1 VNDSDPNMLGLDET
15 RRLLV
20 EMQARQAELEAQN
33 EERRRTRLA
42 LLDSL
47 KRYAELYDFV
57 PVGYVTLSERG
68 LIGDLNRAA
77 SRMLGI
83 APGALS
89 QQPFRGL
96 VLPADRELYD
106 EYLKDLL
113 ATGALLE
120 CELRLIRP
128 DCDLY
133 WVRLDAILDGDDAN
147 GTRLYRVVISDIT
160 QQKQLENALRE
171 SEEHFRQLIAAAP
184 LPLCFV
190 TADGIVQEVNN
201 RFTGV
206 YGYSREDVPTAE
218 AWFQRAYPDDTYRP
232 WVIETWSA
240 AVRKAAM
247 DGVDVEPI
255 EYRVTCKNGDVRTML
270 ISGVVI
276 GPNLLVAAIDLTD
289 RKRAEAE
296 RQQANERLALACRAG
311 GIGIWELNL
320 VNDHLIWDNQM
331 FNLYGLA
338 PDQFSGTSDAW
349 RAAVHPDDL
358 PWCTDALR
366 SAVAGEQDLDIE
378 FRVVWPDGNIRC
390 LRGLADVE
398 RDAAGQAIR
407 VVGTNYDITAL
418 KHANEALRKN
428 EELFALF
435 MRHSPAYA
443 YIKEVTPTVSRVLQA
458 SENFQ
463 QLIGVS
469 GSDLAGKTMSELFP
483 AEFAAKMT
491 ADDWAVIADGK
502 VLTLDEVYEGRHYTS
517 IKFPI
522 VQGDRT
528 LLAGYTIDITERK
541 SLEERLQQ
549 QATTDEVTG
558 VANRRRFLEAAH
570 DEIRRARRHARPLA
584 LALVDIDHF
593 KDLNDAHG
601 HAAGDLVL
609 TVLADVCQRNIREI
623 DVFAAIPGER

>member
-83 APGALS
+83 APGTLS

-128 DCDLY
+128 DRDLY

-147 GTRLYRVVISDIT
+147 ATRLYRVVISDIT

-184 LPLCFV
+184 LPLSSV

-201 RFTGV
+201 RFTAV
-206 YGYSREDVPTAE
+206 YGYSREDVPTAD
-218 AWFQRAYPDDTYRP
+218 AWFQRAYPDETYRS

-240 AVRKAAM
+240 AVRKASM
-247 DGVDVEPI
+247 QGTDVEPI

-296 RQQANERLALACRAG
+296 RQQANE
-311 GIGIWELNL
+311 
-320 VNDHLIWDNQM
+320 
-331 FNLYGLA
+331 
-338 PDQFSGTSDAW
+338 
-349 RAAVHPDDL
+349 
-358 PWCTDALR
+358 
-366 SAVAGEQDLDIE
+366 
-378 FRVVWPDGNIRC
+378 
-390 LRGLADVE
+390 
-398 RDAAGQAIR
+398 
-407 VVGTNYDITAL
+407 
-418 KHANEALRKN
+418 ALRKS
-428 EELFALF
+428 EELLTLF
-435 MRHSPAYA
+435 MRHSPVYA

-463 QLIGVS
+463 KMIGVS
-469 GSDLAGKTMSELFP
+469 GSELAGKTMPELFP

-558 VANRRRFLEAAH
+558 VTNRRRFLEVAH

-609 TVLADVCQRNIREI
+609 KVLADVCQRNIREI
-623 DVFAAIPGER
+623 DVFARIGGDEFAMLLPETGRDKAYEVVQRFCLALASEPVELGGRSVAITVSAGIAGLAKEADCLDALLKRADQALYRAKAAGRNRVMVEPAAE